1 MKKIFITGG
10 AGFIGSHVCEEIF
23 NTFKKSKIIIF
34 DKLTYAGNKHYL
46 KNIIDSPRVNFV
58 RGDINIYKSY
68 SKLMK
73 DVDLAINIAA
83 ESHVD
88 NSFTNPISFT
98 KTNTVGAHTFLLNCI
113 NNKVKK
119 IVHISSDEVYGE
131 KLSGSCDENQKIEP
145 TNPYSASKAAA
156 EVIINS
162 HKYSYKREIITI
174 RGNNVYGIRQYPE
187 KLIPRCIISLLKDKK
202 IPLHGNGKNIRYYLS
217 AKDFSKAI
225 CLLIKKK
232 NKGIFNVGSQD
243 SFTNIQVA
251 SHICKILKK
260 DPKKFI
266 KFVKDRPFNDKRY
279 SISTR
284 KIQKLGWFPK
294 NTLLNDLKDIVEWY
308 KNNMKLF
315 KKLELENDK

>member
-10 AGFIGSHVCEEIF
+10 AGFIGSHICEEIF
-23 NTFKKSKIIIF
+23 NTFKKSKIVIF
-34 DKLTYAGNKHYL
+34 DKLTYAGNKFYL
-46 KNIIDSPRVNFV
+46 KDIINSPRVKFV
-58 RGDINIYKSY
+58 KGDINVYHSY
-68 SKLMK
+68 TKLMK
-73 DVDLAINIAA
+73 NVDLAINVAA

-98 KTNTVGAHTFLLNCI
+98 KTNTVGAHNFLLNCI

-174 RGNNVYGIRQYPE
+174 RGNNVYGVRQYPE
-187 KLIPRCIISLLKDKK
+187 KLIPRCILSLLNGKK
-202 IPLHGNGKNIRYYLS
+202 IPLHGNGKNVRYYLS
-217 AKDFSKAI
+217 AKDFSRAV

-232 NKGIFNVGSQD
+232 NKGIFNVGSND
-243 SFTNIQVA
+243 FFTNIEVA
-251 SHICKILKK
+251 TAICKILQKDTKK
-260 DPKKFI
+260 YI

-279 SISTR
+279 CVSTN
-284 KIQKLGWFPK
+284 KIRKLGWSPK
-294 NTLLNDLKDIVEWY
+294 NSLMKDLTHIIEWY
-308 KNNMKLF
+308 IKNKKLF
-315 KKLELENDK
+315 KNFN

>member
-34 DKLTYAGNKHYL
+34 DKLTYAGNKYYL

-131 KLSGSCDENQKIEP
+131 KLSGSCNENQKIEP

-162 HKYSYKREIITI
+162 HKYSYKKEIITI

-266 KFVKDRPFNDKRY
+266 KFVKDRPFNDHRY

-284 KIQKLGWFPK
+284 KIKKLGWFPK

-315 KKLELENDK
+315 KKLKY

>member
-98 KTNTVGAHTFLLNCI
+98 KTNTVGAHTFLLATSI
-113 NNKVKK
+113 
-119 IVHISSDEVYGE
+119 HIKE
-131 KLSGSCDENQKIEP
+131 KLSQ
-145 TNPYSASKAAA
+145 
-156 EVIINS
+156 
-162 HKYSYKREIITI
+162 
-174 RGNNVYGIRQYPE
+174 
-187 KLIPRCIISLLKDKK
+187 
-202 IPLHGNGKNIRYYLS
+202 
-217 AKDFSKAI
+217 
-225 CLLIKKK
+225 
-232 NKGIFNVGSQD
+232 
-243 SFTNIQVA
+243 
-251 SHICKILKK
+251 
-260 DPKKFI
+260 
-266 KFVKDRPFNDKRY
+266 
-279 SISTR
+279 
-284 KIQKLGWFPK
+284 
-294 NTLLNDLKDIVEWY
+294 
-308 KNNMKLF
+308 
-315 KKLELENDK
+315 